1 MSSTRKKIPQHG
13 LDWKSLA
20 DQMQAKRAR
29 DVDWQ
34 HGRAAVYIFN
44 AGEDVMRVARE
55 AYGLFQAE
63 NGLGPLAFPSL
74 RAMEE
79 EIIDMGLDL
88 LHGPASACGNMT
100 SGGTE
105 SILLA
110 VKTCRDQAASRNRN
124 LERAHLVVPYSAH
137 PAFDKAC
144 QYFGLG
150 IRRAPLGED
159 RRASVAAM
167 AEAIDGDTLMLVGS
181 APCFPYGLVDPIEE
195 LSELALKRDL
205 WFHVD
210 ACVGAYF
217 LPFARMNGVGVPAFD
232 FELPGVASISGDL
245 HKYGYASKG
254 ASTLFHRSEEQRAHQ
269 IFSCDDWPAGH
280 MSTPTLAGTRPG
292 GAIASAWA
300 VIHYLGEA
308 GYREKAREV
317 CSAREQLTEGIEGI
331 PELCTYGEPNL
342 SIMLYGS
349 TQLDAYALYGR
360 MIKRG
365 WFSGVVTDPRAVHLM
380 LAPCHASVADEYLAD
395 LQTCIEE
402 LKHDDSSSSDKAARY
417 N

>member
-1 MSSTRKKIPQHG
+1 MPPKRKKIPQHG
-13 LDWKSLA
+13 LDWKSLG
-20 DQMQAKRAR
+20 DQMQAKRAH

-34 HGRAAVYIFN
+34 HGRAAVYVFN

-74 RAMEE
+74 RGMEE

-88 LHGPASACGNMT
+88 LHGPSSACGNMT

-110 VKTCRDQAASRNRN
+110 VKTCRDQAASRHRN

-144 QYFGLG
+144 HYFGLG
-150 IRRAPLGED
+150 IRRTALGED
-159 RRASVAAM
+159 RRANVAAM
-167 AEAIDGDTLMLVGS
+167 AEAIDDDTLMVVGS

-205 WFHVD
+205 WLHVD

-217 LPFARMNGVGVPAFD
+217 LPFARMNGVDVPAFD

-254 ASTLFHRSEEQRAHQ
+254 ASTLFHRSEEQYAHQ

-300 VIHYLGEA
+300 VIHYLGET

-317 CSAREQLTEGIEGI
+317 CAAREQLTQGIARMA
-331 PELCTYGEPNL
+331 ELCTYGEPNL

-380 LAPCHASVADEYLAD
+380 LAPYHARVADEYLAD
-395 LQTCIEE
+395 LQTCVAE
-402 LKHDDSSSSDKAARY
+402 LKRGDSPSSDKGARY

>member
-1 MSSTRKKIPQHG
+1 MPETRKQIPQHG
-13 LDWKSLA
+13 RDWESLA
-20 DQMQAKRAR
+20 DQMQGMRAH

-34 HGRAAVYIFN
+34 HGRAAVYVFN
-44 AGEDVMRVARE
+44 AGEDVLRVARE

-74 RAMEE
+74 RTMEE
-79 EIIDMGLDL
+79 EIIGMGLGL
-88 LHGPASACGNMT
+88 LHGPSSACGNMT

-110 VKTCRDQAASRNRN
+110 VKACRDQAASRQRS

-144 QYFGLG
+144 HYFGLG
-150 IRRAPLGED
+150 IRRTALGED
-159 RRASVAAM
+159 RRADVAAM
-167 AEAIDGDTLMLVGS
+167 AKAIDGDTLMVVGS

-205 WFHVD
+205 WLHVD

-217 LPFARMNGVGVPAFD
+217 LPFARMNGVDVPAFD

-254 ASTLFHRSEEQRAHQ
+254 ASTLFHRSEEQHAHQ
-269 IFSCDDWPAGH
+269 GFSCDDWPAGH

-300 VIHYLGEA
+300 VIHYLGEV

-317 CSAREQLTEGIEGI
+317 CAAREQLTEGIARI

-349 TQLDAYALYGR
+349 TQLDPYALYGR

-365 WFSGVVTDPRAVHLM
+365 WFSGVVTEPRAVHLM
-380 LAPCHASVADEYLAD
+380 LAPYHAKVADEYLAD
-395 LQTCIEE
+395 LQTCVAE
-402 LKHDDSSSSDKAARY
+402 LVSGDSPSSDQGARY

>member
-1 MSSTRKKIPQHG
+1 MPETRKQIPQHG
-13 LDWKSLA
+13 RDWESLA
-20 DQMQAKRAR
+20 DQMQGMRAH

-34 HGRAAVYIFN
+34 HGRAAVYVFN
-44 AGEDVMRVARE
+44 AGEDVLRVARE

-74 RAMEE
+74 RTMEE
-79 EIIDMGLDL
+79 EIIGMGLGL
-88 LHGPASACGNMT
+88 LHGPSSACGNMT

-110 VKTCRDQAASRNRN
+110 VKACRDQAASRQRS

-144 QYFGLG
+144 HYFGLG
-150 IRRAPLGED
+150 IRRTALGED
-159 RRASVAAM
+159 RRADVAAM
-167 AEAIDGDTLMLVGS
+167 AKAIDGDTLMVVGS

-205 WFHVD
+205 WLHVD

-217 LPFARMNGVGVPAFD
+217 LPFARMNGVDVPAFD

-254 ASTLFHRSEEQRAHQ
+254 ASTLFHRSEEQHAHQ
-269 IFSCDDWPAGH
+269 GFSCDDWPAGH

-300 VIHYLGEA
+300 VIHYLGEV

-317 CSAREQLTEGIEGI
+317 CAAREQLTEGIARI

-349 TQLDAYALYGR
+349 NQLDPYALYGR

-365 WFSGVVTDPRAVHLM
+365 WFSGVVTEPRAVHLM
-380 LAPCHASVADEYLAD
+380 LAPYHAKVADEYLAD
-395 LQTCIEE
+395 LQTCVAE
-402 LKHDDSSSSDKAARY
+402 LVSGDSPSSDQGARY